1 MNGVDVAVYYWKTSN
16 DPADV
21 PGWRSERY
29 NYRKTGNITGDLTI
43 INNSGETRLYELTFN
58 RPKIAS
64 CSLSFWSMSNGDL
77 VKDTGT
83 AVVTFTDLTLSGV
96 PIEYQVAEPSGYY
109 SPASIAGGTLS
120 AQDRYWSV
128 YDESISFASDGSF
141 TASVTNDLANL
152 SASGSSF
159 TYTKTGT
166 NSATLSYTID
176 REGSVYGYDFQFT
189 EENAGIYS
197 KYADYGEGTINVRTG
212 PFSLSGVAVPEQ
224 YDWEDYDDFSGST
237 LDTSKWEV
245 GYFAGG
251 ETVTI
256 VNGQAKLSGTAY
268 SSSSPFQMPSEL
280 TAAGQGSTEGNTFMF
295 VKDSNIFGLEA
306 EIMIPDANNNFKTGT
321 YLATLDSN
329 PLVSLGFELRN
340 SSTPDGTDTGATY
353 PYFSYDYLDDSG
365 NELSGYDYG
374 LGTVN
379 LLDIFHKI

>member
-1 MNGVDVAVYYWKTSN
+1 M
-16 DPADV
+16 
-21 PGWRSERY
+21 
-29 NYRKTGNITGDLTI
+29 TG
-43 INNSGETRLYELTFN
+43 
-58 RPKIAS
+58 K
-64 CSLSFWSMSNGDL
+64 
-77 VKDTGT
+77 
-83 AVVTFTDLTLSGV
+83 
-96 PIEYQVAEPSGYY
+96 
-109 SPASIAGGTLS
+109 
-120 AQDRYWSV
+120 
-128 YDESISFASDGSF
+128 
-141 TASVTNDLANL
+141 
-152 SASGSSF
+152 
-159 TYTKTGT
+159 
-166 NSATLSYTID
+166 
-176 REGSVYGYDFQFT
+176 
-189 EENAGIYS
+189 
-197 KYADYGEGTINVRTG
+197 
-212 PFSLSGVAVPEQ
+212 
-224 YDWEDYDDFSGST
+224 DYDDFSGST